1 MRHRQPKEAT
11 FATFLNSEQYL
22 TGMTIY
28 FLAHALS
35 NFVSDRDMRRI
46 FFATGF
52 KFCIHFSHTLWHP
65 YYSCIRRGGLQ

>member
-46 FFATGF
+46 FLLPGSSFVSIIV
-52 KFCIHFSHTLWHP
+52 IHYGTPITHT
-65 YYSCIRRGGLQ
+65 